1 MILSNVNVL
10 IAIILDYNFKN
21 MKRKIKKHLVSF
33 REKRLNKHSKTLFK
47 NLRICSLFILLILI
61 ISCSVQ
67 NEINKDGYKSI
78 PTNFS
83 VSFFDKPDTI
93 RVHYDNSIRVRSL
106 VKDFTDMGNIDFSKP
121 VQMNIKKNE
130 LFLKFEDNNKKEY
143 VLKFYGKRYK
153 RKFVF
158 YTNYETVSFPV
169 VFMRKEMT
177 KYSVFMPDNQS
188 VVFVNSNVNE
198 GMFLFF
204 GAGSSLGYD
213 YKFKLLKNE

>member
-1 MILSNVNVL
+1 
-10 IAIILDYNFKN
+10 
-21 MKRKIKKHLVSF
+21 MKKKIKKHLVSF

-47 NLRICSLFILLILI
+47 NFSVWTLFILLTLI
-61 ISCSVQ
+61 SSCSVQ
-67 NEINKDGYKSI
+67 NEISKDAFKSI

-83 VSFFDKPDTI
+83 ASFFDKPDTI
-93 RVHYDNSIRVRSL
+93 RVQYDNSIRIRSL

-121 VQMNIKKNE
+121 VQMDIKKNE
-130 LFLKFEDNNKKEY
+130 LFLKFEDNSKKEY
-143 VLKFYGKRYK
+143 VLKFYGKRFK
-153 RKFVF
+153 KEFVF
-158 YTNYETVSFPV
+158 YTNYETVSFPI

-198 GMFLFF
+198 GMFLLF
-204 GAGSSLGYD
+204 GAGSSSGYD

>member
-1 MILSNVNVL
+1 ME
-10 IAIILDYNFKN
+10 YNFKN

-47 NLRICSLFILLILI
+47 NFRVWTLFILLTLI
-61 ISCSVQ
+61 SSCSVQ
-67 NEINKDGYKSI
+67 NEISKDAFKSI

-83 VSFFDKPDTI
+83 ASFFDKPDTI
-93 RVHYDNSIRVRSL
+93 RVHYDNRIRVRSL
-106 VKDFTDMGNIDFSKP
+106 VKDFTDIGNIDFSKP

-153 RKFVF
+153 KKFVF
-158 YTNYETVSFPV
+158 YTNYETVSFPI

-198 GMFLFF
+198 GMFLLF
-204 GAGSSLGYD
+204 GAGSSSGYD

>member
-1 MILSNVNVL
+1 MDN
-10 IAIILDYNFKN
+10 NFKN
-21 MKRKIKKHLVSF
+21 MKKKIKKRLVSF
-33 REKRLNKHSKTLFK
+33 REKSLNKYSKALF
-47 NLRICSLFILLILI
+47 NNFRICSLFILLTLI
-61 ISCSVQ
+61 TSCSVQ
-67 NEINKDGYKSI
+67 NEISKDAFKSI

-83 VSFFDKPDTI
+83 ASFYDKPDTI
-93 RVHYDNSIRVRSL
+93 RVQYDNSIRIRSL
-106 VKDFTDMGNIDFSKP
+106 VKDFTDMSNIDFSKP

-130 LFLKFEDNNKKEY
+130 LFLKFEDNSKKEY

-153 RKFVF
+153 KEFVF
-158 YTNYETVSFPV
+158 YTNYETISFPI

-198 GMFLFF
+198 GMFLLF
-204 GAGSSLGYD
+204 GAGSSSGYD

>member
-1 MILSNVNVL
+1 M
-10 IAIILDYNFKN
+10 DYNFKN

-47 NLRICSLFILLILI
+47 NFSVWTLFILLTLI
-61 ISCSVQ
+61 SSCSVQ
-67 NEINKDGYKSI
+67 NEISKDAFKSI

-83 VSFFDKPDTI
+83 ASFFDKPDTI
-93 RVHYDNSIRVRSL
+93 RVQYDNSIRIRSL

-121 VQMNIKKNE
+121 VQMDIKKNE
-130 LFLKFEDNNKKEY
+130 LFLKFEDNSKKEY

-153 RKFVF
+153 KEFVF
-158 YTNYETVSFPV
+158 YTNYETVSFPI

>member
-1 MILSNVNVL
+1 M
-10 IAIILDYNFKN
+10 DYNFKN

-47 NLRICSLFILLILI
+47 NFRVWTLFILLTLI
-61 ISCSVQ
+61 SSCSVQ
-67 NEINKDGYKSI
+67 NEISKDAFKSI

-83 VSFFDKPDTI
+83 ASFYDKPDTI

-106 VKDFTDMGNIDFSKP
+106 VKDFTDMGDIDFSKP